1 MNVHEYIVTRSLEK
15 ELEKIAMFG
24 LFGKKK
30 SAIEKAKANFDKTLV
45 SAQSQAAAQR
55 RKLDNLQIEKEVP
68 VQIPKVQESQAR
80 KNAIQKL
87 MELKKKKG
95 LL

>member
-1 MNVHEYIVTRSLEK
+1 MNIHEYIVTRDLEE

-30 SAIEKAKANFDKTLV
+30 SALQTAKSRFDKTLT
-45 SAQSQAAAQR
+45 SAQRQAGAQR
-55 RKLDNLQIEKEVP
+55 KKLDKLQIKKEAP

-80 KNAIQKL
+80 KRARQKL